1 MDTLQKLFGSAARVR
16 VLRLFLMNPEGIFDI
31 DDISKRSKI
40 SLAPL
45 RKEVKMLLEIGFI
58 KERRYLK
65 LVPQKN
71 GIFVKKSRTG
81 YGLHPKFPYITPLKA
96 LVTEISVGR
105 DDIAARFRGAGNIK
119 LIVIAGIFLDE
130 PDSRVDI
137 LIVGDKLNK
146 PVIQNSLRHIEAE
159 LGKELTYA
167 VMDTP
172 EFDYR
177 YGIYDKFIRDIL
189 DYPHMVVQ
197 NKLNLF

>member
-1 MDTLQKLFGSAARVR
+1 MDTLQKLFGSPARVKL
-16 VLRLFLMNPEGIFDI
+16 LRLFLMNPEGIFDI
-31 DDISKRSKI
+31 DDVSKRSKVA
-40 SLAPL
+40 LPPL
-45 RKEVKMLLEIGFI
+45 RKEIKMLLEIGFI

-65 LVPQKN
+65 LVPEKN
-71 GIFVKKSRTG
+71 GKFIKKSRTG

-119 LIVIAGIFLDE
+119 VIVIAGIFLDE

-159 LGKELTYA
+159 LGKELSYS
-167 VMDTP
+167 VMETP

-189 DYPHMVVQ
+189 DYPHMVVV

>member
-1 MDTLQKLFGSAARVR
+1 MDTLQKLFGSAARVKL
-16 VLRLFLMNPEGIFDI
+16 LRLFLMNPEGIFDAE
-31 DDISKRSKI
+31 DVAKRSKI
-40 SLAPL
+40 GKAPL
-45 RKEVKMLLEIGFI
+45 RKELRMFLEIGFI

-65 LVPQKN
+65 LLPQKD
-71 GIFVKKSRTG
+71 GKFIKKNRTG

-105 DDIAARFRGAGNIK
+105 DDVASRFKGAGNIK
-119 LIVIAGIFLDE
+119 IIVIAGVFLDE

-146 PVIQNSLRHIEAE
+146 ASIQNSLRHIEAE
-159 LGKELTYA
+159 LGKELTYS

-172 EFDYR
+172 EFEYR
-177 YGIYDKFIRDIL
+177 YGIYDKFVRDIL
-189 DYPHMVVQ
+189 DYPHMVVV

>member
-1 MDTLQKLFGSAARVR
+1 MDILQKLFGSASRVR
-16 VLRLFLMNPEGIFDI
+16 LLRLFLMNPEGIFDVE
-31 DDISKRSKI
+31 DIAKRSRV
-40 SLAPL
+40 AVGPL
-45 RKEVKMLLEIGFI
+45 RKELRMLLEIGFI
-58 KERRYLK
+58 KDRRYLK
-65 LVPQKN
+65 LVQQKN
-71 GIFVKKSRTG
+71 GTFVKKSRTG

-105 DDIAARFRGAGNIK
+105 DDIASRFRGAGNIK
-119 LIVIAGIFLDE
+119 VIVIAGIFLDE

-146 PVIQNSLRHIEAE
+146 PVIQNALRHIEAE
-159 LGKELTYA
+159 LGKELSYS

-189 DYPHMVVQ
+189 DYPHMVVV